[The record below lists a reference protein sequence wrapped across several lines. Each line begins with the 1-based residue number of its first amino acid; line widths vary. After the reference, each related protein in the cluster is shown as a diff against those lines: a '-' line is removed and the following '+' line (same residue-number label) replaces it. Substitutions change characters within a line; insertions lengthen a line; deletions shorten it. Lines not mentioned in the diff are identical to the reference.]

1 MNLKLGN
8 IKTINEM
15 KTLSYLFFITL
26 FIFSSCS
33 KVDTGKIIIAGTYD
47 SDLLYYEFSPPLK
60 VELSLDTL
68 TDNYIGEDSIDINQD
83 GVYDIIISHRIHLP
97 PKSGTPSYDHFPFYR
112 LTLKN
117 GLQVA
122 TKLQSYPVGHGQ
134 LNDVNWVDALS
145 YKTRIDTWSDWSEN
159 NETRT
164 MWAIPPVSTAPYGP
178 WYNLTNEEK
187 YIGIRMKIDSRF
199 KYGWIKVNVISREDM
214 QFLSY
219 ALEK

>member
-1 MNLKLGN
+1 M
-8 IKTINEM
+8 
-15 KTLSYLFFITL
+15 TL

-33 KVDTGKIIIAGTYD
+33 KEDTGKTVIAGTYD
-47 SDLLYYEFSPPLK
+47 SDFLYYEFSPPLK

-68 TDNYIGEDSIDINQD
+68 TNNYVGEDSIDINRD
-83 GVYDIIISHRIHLP
+83 GVCDIMVVYRIHLP
-97 PKSGTPSYDHFPFYR
+97 PEPVPPSFDHFPFYR

-122 TKLQSYPVGHGQ
+122 TKMQSYPVGHGQ
-134 LNDVNWVDALS
+134 TDDIYWVDTLS
-145 YKTRIDTWSDWSEN
+145 YKTRIDTWSDWSESN
-159 NETRT
+159 ATRT

-187 YIGIRMKIDSRF
+187 YIGIRMKIDSQF

-214 QFLSY
+214 HFLSF

>member
-1 MNLKLGN
+1 
-8 IKTINEM
+8 M
-15 KTLSYLFFITL
+15 KTLSYFFFITL

-33 KVDTGKIIIAGTYD
+33 KEDTGKIVIAGTYD

-68 TDNYIGEDSIDINQD
+68 TDNYMGEDSIDINQD

-97 PKSGTPSYDHFPFYR
+97 PESGTPSYDHFTFYR

-134 LNDVNWVDALS
+134 FDDVNWIDTLC
-145 YKTRIDTWSDWSEN
+145 YKTRIDTWSDWSES

-187 YIGIRMKIDSRF
+187 YIGIRIKIGSRF
-199 KYGWIKVNVISREDM
+199 KYGWIKMNVISREDM